1 MELRELDG
9 RGVDHPYGGDR
20 SGCERES
27 VPMWFANSL
36 ERNDMEARGYEFER
50 PYSLAKLDGA
60 VADAMTV
67 ELAKIAEA
75 ERQKSLEDARARAKG
90 AKDAESLNR
99 AQGRNRRWKDE
110 IAARRMGTQ

>member
-1 MELRELDG
+1 
-9 RGVDHPYGGDR
+9 
-20 SGCERES
+20 
-27 VPMWFANSL
+27 
-36 ERNDMEARGYEFER
+36 
-50 PYSLAKLDGA
+50 
-60 VADAMTV
+60 MTV